1 MIRSLETFSTVAIV
15 LLISALMSGAVLAWA
30 SNGAAIWLELRI
42 AEIAGCFGF

>member
-1 MIRSLETFSTVAIV
+1 MTRSLETLSTAAIV
-15 LLISALMSGAVLAWA
+15 LIISALLSGAALAWI